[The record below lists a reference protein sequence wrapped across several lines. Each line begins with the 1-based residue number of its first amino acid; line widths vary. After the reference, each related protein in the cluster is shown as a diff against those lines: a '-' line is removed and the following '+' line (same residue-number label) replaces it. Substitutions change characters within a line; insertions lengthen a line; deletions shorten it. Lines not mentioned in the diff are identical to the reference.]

1 MYSRIRVEFD
11 SIARPIAIG
20 YLPAEPSCELSR
32 EKRTVNGDEY
42 GKKAKEDWSIEMD
55 GQITKYIVVMATM
68 EKEIAFINGRDTS
81 T

>member
-1 MYSRIRVEFD
+1 M
-11 SIARPIAIG
+11 
-20 YLPAEPSCELSR
+20 
-32 EKRTVNGDEY
+32 NM